1 MTRLR
6 LVVALPIAPQNLALL
21 SQLEPRL
28 DVVAEPELWARP
40 RDEAAQSRFEA
51 LLDSA
56 EALLGVPDDSGR
68 ALARTVAANPRLRWV
83 HTIPAGGGQQ
93 VRAARLDAEALERI
107 AFSTS
112 AGVYSDALAEY
123 AAFGVLAGAKRLP
136 RLLASQARREW
147 GPRDDLGSVRGSTVL
162 VVGLGSIGR
171 ATAAILAG
179 LGARVVGIH
188 RRPVEAPGVERV
200 ASVDDF
206 AAEAARADA
215 IVLCLPQTDA
225 TRGLLSA
232 EVLAAAKPGVTIV
245 NVGRGS
251 TVDEEALVAALR
263 DGRVGCAVLDVTA
276 IEPLPPEHPL
286 WTAPGVILSPHNAAQ
301 SADDERRTVE
311 LVADNARRLLDG
323 DPLRNRVDT
332 VEFY

>member
-6 LVVALPIAPQNLALL
+6 LVVALPIAPDNLALL
-21 SQLEPRL
+21 AALEPRL
-28 DVVAEPELWARP
+28 DVVAEPDLWMRP
-40 RDEAAQSRFEA
+40 RDAAAQERFEA
-51 LLDSA
+51 LVDSA

-68 ALARTVAANPRLRWV
+68 ALARTVAVNPRLRWV

-93 VRAARLDAEALERI
+93 VRAARLDAEALQRV

-112 AGVYSDALAEY
+112 AGIYAAALAEF

-136 RLLASQARREW
+136 RLLAARERREW
-147 GPRDDLGSVRGSTVL
+147 GPRDDLGAVRGSTVL
-162 VVGLGSIGR
+162 VVGLGAIGR
-171 ATAAILAG
+171 ATAAVLAG

-188 RRPVEAPGVERV
+188 RRSVEVPGVERV
-200 ASVDDF
+200 APVEEL
-206 AAEAARADA
+206 AVEAALADA

-225 TRGLLSA
+225 TRGMLSA
-232 EVLAAAKPGVTIV
+232 EVLAAVKPGVTVV

-251 TVDEEALVAALR
+251 TVDEDALLAALN

-276 IEPLPPEHPL
+276 TEPLPPDHPL
-286 WTAPGVILSPHNAAQ
+286 WEAPGVILSPHNAAQ
-301 SADDERRTVE
+301 SADDERRTIE
-311 LVADNARRLLDG
+311 LVAENARRLLDG
-323 DPLRNRVDT
+323 EALRNRVDT